1 MGNKV
6 ELLSPAGN
14 YEAFLGALHAGADA
28 VYLSGEKFGARA
40 YADNFTAGELCR
52 ALWYAHLYGRKIYLT
67 VNTLVKETEFDELY
81 DYLSPL
87 YEAGLDGIIVQ
98 DLGVFSYVKKQF
110 PELAMH
116 ISTQMTVTGA
126 EGADFLKKLGAD
138 RIVPARELDLQEIL
152 QIKRQTGIEMEC
164 FIHGAMCY
172 SYSGQCLFSSVLG
185 DRSGNRGRCAQPC
198 RLPYQVVLEEE
209 WNGKKI
215 NCNNNARYPISL
227 KDMCTIEY
235 LPGLMDAGI
244 DSFKIEGRMKKP
256 EYTAAVTALYR
267 KYIDLY
273 REKGQSG
280 YKVAEED
287 LEILKKLYIRSEI
300 QNGYYERH
308 NGREMIT
315 LQDPSYQESD
325 EALLGKIRKNCIF
338 KEQKFPVTLS
348 GHFAVNEP
356 AVVCLTGE
364 GVTVKVRGN
373 IVEPAVKRPMGRDE
387 ILKQLRKTG
396 NTHVNITV
404 NITEDSA
411 SAEEE
416 LSAKDDF
423 VVEEGIFVPVGQLNE
438 LRRNAARAWEK
449 KRINEFGCISERNR
463 VEKIAE
469 EISGEAIGEGLISTN
484 RCKNKKSISG
494 LSKAALHASVCT
506 MEQLK
511 ALADSACERI
521 YLDSE
526 FFLAGR
532 GQIVQIMEKSQDK
545 QWFLALPY
553 MMRTPE
559 LTFLENLTGMSSKEY
574 HFAGQLS
581 TEQLPPQIT
590 GILVRNLEELAWF
603 IRNFRGQERPL
614 DIVADAG
621 FYCFNSHTLSFLE
634 NFVQECTL
642 PYELNAGEYRQLMR
656 KYEKS
661 ANMRE
666 KALSVSMIV
675 YGTIPMMV
683 SANCLLKTTE
693 NCKADGK
700 KHLVYLKDR
709 YQNCFPVWCHCMNC
723 HNVIY
728 NTLPLSLHH
737 YWKELKKLKA
747 NAWRLDFL
755 SESGVTA
762 RKIVDYFAGLHTE
775 FPTEK
780 HTAGHYKRG
789 VE

>member
-1 MGNKV
+1 MENKV

-28 VYLSGEKFGARA
+28 VYLSGKKFGARA
-40 YADNFTAGELCR
+40 YADNFTTEELCR
-52 ALWYAHLYGRKIYLT
+52 ALHYAHLYGRKIYLT
-67 VNTLVKETEFDELY
+67 VNTLIKETEFDELY

-110 PELAMH
+110 PELALH
-116 ISTQMTVTGA
+116 ISTQMTITGI

-138 RIVPARELDLQEIL
+138 RIVPARELSLQEIL
-152 QIKRQTGIEMEC
+152 QIKRHVDVEMEC
-164 FIHGAMCY
+164 FIHGSMCY

-185 DRSGNRGRCAQPC
+185 GRSGNRGRCAQPC
-198 RLPYQVVLEEE
+198 RLPYQVVFDEDGCE
-209 WNGKKI
+209 KKA
-215 NCNNNARYPISL
+215 NHNNNDCYPISL

-235 LPGLMDAGI
+235 LPDLVDSGI

-256 EYTAAVTALYR
+256 EYAAAVTGLYR

-273 REKGQSG
+273 REKGRSG
-280 YKVAEED
+280 YKVEGED
-287 LEILKKLYIRSEI
+287 LEILRKLYIRCEI
-300 QNGYYERH
+300 QNGYYERR

-325 EALLGKIRKNCIF
+325 ETLLKRIRKNCIF
-338 KEQKFPVTLS
+338 EEQKFSVTLS
-348 GHFAVNEP
+348 GCFAAGEP
-356 AVVCLTGE
+356 AAVCLAGE
-364 GVTVKVRGN
+364 GVSVKICGH
-373 IVEPAVKRPMGRDE
+373 IVEPAVKKPMSRE
-387 ILKQLRKTG
+387 EVLRQLRKTG
-396 NTHVNITV
+396 NTHVNIV
-404 NITEDSA
+404 NIAGESA
-411 SAEEE
+411 SAEEELSTEKKLLAEEE

-438 LRRNAARAWEK
+438 LRRNAVMAWEK
-449 KRINEFGCISERNR
+449 KRISELGCIPERSR
-463 VEKIAE
+463 VEKIPE
-469 EISGEAIGEGLISTN
+469 EIAGEGIISPD
-484 RCKNKKSISG
+484 RCRNKESLSGKSGAS
-494 LSKAALHASVCT
+494 LHASVCT
-506 MEQLK
+506 IEQLE

-526 FFLAGR
+526 LFLAER
-532 GQIVQIMEKSQDK
+532 NQIVRIMEKTQDK

-559 LTFLENLTGMSSKEY
+559 LAFLENLTK
-574 HFAGQLS
+574 
-581 TEQLPPQIT
+581 EQLPPQIT

-603 IRNFRGQERPL
+603 IRNTKEQERTL
-614 DIVADAG
+614 DIVTDAG
-621 FYCFNSHTLSFLE
+621 FYCFNSHALAFLE
-634 NFVQECTL
+634 KFSKECTM
-642 PYELNAGEYRQLMR
+642 PYELNSGECRQLLQ
-656 KYEKS
+656 KYKKS
-661 ANMRE
+661 TDMGE
-666 KALSVSMIV
+666 KAFPVSIIV

-683 SANCLLKTTE
+683 SANCLLKTTGH
-693 NCKADGK
+693 CKADGK
-700 KHLVYLKDR
+700 SHLVYLKDR
-709 YQNCFPVWCHCMNC
+709 YQNSFPVWCHCINC

-737 YWKELKKLKA
+737 YRKELKKLKA

-755 SESGVTA
+755 PESGVTA
-762 RKIVDYFAGLHTE
+762 RKIVDYYAGLHAE
-775 FPTEK
+775 FPIER